1 MGGQGFVAS
10 IGKNSHNVKYRNG
23 DYPNTI
29 DRNKGIIAQGLGN
42 DKILDD
48 MDLQN
53 VLNYQVHQS
62 ESSEY
67 LKLRTN
73 EKMIVNQL

>member
-48 MDLQN
+48 MDL
-53 VLNYQVHQS
+53 
-62 ESSEY
+62 
-67 LKLRTN
+67 
-73 EKMIVNQL
+73 